1 MFITFEGIDGSGKGT
16 MLKLCLAWLGARGCP
31 ALQTREP
38 GGSPLGGRLREML
51 LNAENSRIT
60 PEAELF
66 LYLAD
71 RAQHVEEVI
80 RPALRAGLTVL
91 SDRYADSTIVYQ
103 GYGRGLDIEELFR
116 LNNLAVRGLWP
127 DFTLVLDLDVH
138 TGLERALKR
147 NQELG
152 LTRKEGR
159 FEAEEPAFHA
169 RIRSGYR
176 SWAAGRPE
184 RIRLVDAEGSPEEV
198 FARIEPLLRSVVPD
212 SCPGGIIPQNGR

>member
-1 MFITFEGIDGSGKGT
+1 MFITFEGIEGSGKGT
-16 MLKLCLAWLGARGCP
+16 MLKLCLDWFASRGCP

-38 GGSPLGGRLREML
+38 GGSSLGGPLREIL
-51 LNAENSRIT
+51 LNSKNSRIT

-71 RAQHVEEVI
+71 RAQHVREVI
-80 RPALRAGLTVL
+80 LPALRTGLAVL

-116 LNNLAVRGLWP
+116 LNNLAVQGLWP
-127 DFTLVLDLDVH
+127 DLTLVLDLDVQ
-138 TGLERALKR
+138 TGLERARKR

-152 LTRKEGR
+152 LTEREGR

-169 RIRSGYR
+169 RIRAGYR

-184 RIRLVDAEGSPEEV
+184 RVVLVDAAGSPAEV
-198 FARIEPLLRSVVPD
+198 FARIEPLLRALPLK
-212 SCPGGIIPQNGR
+212 RT